1 MQATDICRRAIDL
14 IAGDRAGQN
23 GDALAVHTNIAVLWS
38 AFLGIP
44 IAARDVALMMVL
56 LKVARSK
63 TGAFNID
70 DYVDAAGY
78 AAIAAEVAGRDA

>member
-1 MQATDICRRAIDL
+1 MLRTSVAGPVDL
-14 IAGDRAGQN
+14 IIGDQASQH

-44 IAARDVALMMVL
+44 ITARDMGLMVVL

-63 TGAFNID
+63 TGAFSID

-78 AAIAAEVAGRDA
+78 ATIAAEVAGSNA